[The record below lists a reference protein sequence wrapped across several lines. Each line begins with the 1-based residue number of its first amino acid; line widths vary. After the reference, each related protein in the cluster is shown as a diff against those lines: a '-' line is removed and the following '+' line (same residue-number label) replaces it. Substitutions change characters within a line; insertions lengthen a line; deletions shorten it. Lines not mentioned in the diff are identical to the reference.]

1 MKFYKSFDYSGR
13 HLAETRGAHG
23 ASLLRGFVQTAFFIP
38 LLIGCSNFQ
47 DLGVAPKNKNNNVAL
62 QALSYA
68 VGKNIPNVGPLS
80 ICGASAITPIAN
92 AAVTSPYSTQ
102 YNLLNCSPSLI
113 SGFTSKNITTSTRGL
128 SGTSSSSTI
137 ISDGAQVGSGGVSGK
152 SNIEV
157 SFFIGTSSGSLDII
171 SYGDGASFS
180 GPAWRITAAQNQY
193 KDQNGTSSSSQIAYK
208 SQDGVFRVPVSGSTP
223 AVPTNPIKTVS
234 SGTTARTVCLDFHAS
249 AGTLQAAWDGTCSSV
264 SETKKTKAAF
274 PISIDPADIA
284 VSTSAPLTPVGQRIG
299 FILNNVTIT
308 NFTVSSQLRTVCTF

>member
-137 ISDGAQVGSGGVSGK
+137 ISDGAQVGSGGV
-152 SNIEV
+152 
-157 SFFIGTSSGSLDII
+157 
-171 SYGDGASFS
+171 
-180 GPAWRITAAQNQY
+180 
-193 KDQNGTSSSSQIAYK
+193 
-208 SQDGVFRVPVSGSTP
+208 
-223 AVPTNPIKTVS
+223 
-234 SGTTARTVCLDFHAS
+234 
-249 AGTLQAAWDGTCSSV
+249 
-264 SETKKTKAAF
+264 
-274 PISIDPADIA
+274 
-284 VSTSAPLTPVGQRIG
+284 
-299 FILNNVTIT
+299 
-308 NFTVSSQLRTVCTF
+308 